1 MKKSDFPLYKIE
13 AREMVRLGLPI
24 VVSQLGIVAM
34 GVADTIQVG
43 NIEGKSAAS
52 VAASGLSN
60 SLIFTIA
67 IVSILALGVVA
78 PMISKAEAE
87 GKNSEINLLFKA
99 TQRVSW
105 FLGTLTAVLTIL
117 FGFFLD
123 KLGQDAEVVALSGSY
138 NIIVSL
144 SIIPMLVFVGLR
156 QLSDGLGKTQLAMGV
171 TISALLLNIFLNW
184 LLINGIGFLP
194 RLELFGAG
202 IATFISRVYMAIA
215 LWIGIRREPLFKPFI
230 QHSQEKYQHL
240 VRKILKIGLP
250 SGMQGFFEVAVFAG
264 AVVVIGWYG
273 KYQQASHQIAIN
285 MCSVTY
291 MMVTGIASAGG
302 IRVGHFWG
310 LHDRHKILVSGNTA
324 LSIAGIFMA
333 VCAIILIVFHRFL
346 IGLYT
351 SDVEVV
357 PIATTLLLIGGLFQ
371 LSDGLQAT
379 ALGILRGI
387 ADVNIPTGITLFAY
401 WIIGLPVGYFLGEF
415 YGLKAAGVWL
425 GLTAGL
431 TASAILLCW
440 RFYSMVRKI
449 KV

>member
-1 MKKSDFPLYKIE
+1 MKKADWSVYKTE
-13 AREMVRLGLPI
+13 AREMIRLGLPI

-43 NIEGKSAAS
+43 SIENKSAAS

-87 GKNSEINLLFKA
+87 QKDSEINLLFKA
-99 TQRVSW
+99 TLSVSW
-105 FLGTLTAVLTIL
+105 FLGTFTAILTIL

-171 TISALLLNIFLNW
+171 TLSALLLNIFLNW

-202 IATFISRVYMAIA
+202 IATFVSRVYMAVA
-215 LWIGIRREPLFKPFI
+215 LWIAIRRTPLFKTYI
-230 QHSQEKYQHL
+230 QSSQREYQYL

-273 KYQQASHQIAIN
+273 KYQQAAHQIAIN

-310 LHDRHKILVSGNTA
+310 LHDRHKILLSGNTA
-324 LSIAGIFMA
+324 LGIAGIFMA
-333 VCAIILIVFHRFL
+333 ISALFFILFHTFL
-346 IGLYT
+346 INLYT
-351 SDVEVV
+351 SDTHVMS
-357 PIATTLLLIGGLFQ
+357 IATTLLLVGALFQ

-401 WIIGLPVGYFLGEF
+401 WIVGLPIGYILGE
-415 YGLKAAGVWL
+415 YYNLKAAGVWL

-440 RFYSMVRKI
+440 RFYTMVRRI
-449 KV
+449 NI